1 MSILSVRNQKMNAY
15 APVPFWS
22 WNNALD
28 REELLRQIDDMKSV
42 GCGGFVVHAR
52 MGLRV
57 PYLSDEW
64 FSLVELCLDA
74 AKERGMFVWIYDE
87 NGWPSGFA
95 GGELLKDERN
105 LQKYLVCEES
115 DAFDE
120 SALAV
125 FVQREGGYVRI
136 HAPEEGARYRIV
148 RLRLNPSY
156 TDVLDPAV
164 VEQFL
169 ASTHE
174 RYRKRFAKRFGKE
187 LRGFFTDEPQFMR
200 GETPYTP
207 VLAEYWKKTYREDV
221 LDGIIALFCEGEE
234 YYAYR
239 VRYYKALNYLYA
251 ENYYRRIY
259 EWCSSHGCELT
270 GHSIQENAFF
280 AQMWGSAGVAPTYEY
295 EHVPAIDQLTLGE
308 TSRLSAR
315 LVGSVAA
322 QTGKKQVLTE
332 TFACS
337 GYAATPRQLKAVADA
352 QYVHGVNYMCHHLYA
367 YSLAGQGKYDHPPC
381 FSDHMTWH
389 AQFADFNLYFTR
401 LGYLLAHSAAQVRC
415 TVISPMSSVFLH
427 YDVKNESKARKVDD
441 AFTALQNDLN
451 AHAIEYEISD
461 ERMVEKY
468 GKVRK
473 KSLRVGEREY
483 DFVVVPTCETLSA
496 ATKAL
501 LSQYVAAGGKI
512 FVVNAPSYTDGVKD
526 DWSFLQTNT
535 ALEEI
540 AAQNAVALE
549 SDGKVEYTY
558 RVGKNFSFLFLVNP
572 TKEQAHVRVP
582 AGFAQVDLVS
592 LTIGGAA
599 REIVLEAGESVV
611 LVPEYGKPAVEYRQ
625 PREFVRKLRCAGAGA
640 NCLPLDTVRLSRDG
654 EHYGEEEPVEEA
666 FDRLLREEYCGPL
679 WVSFA
684 FEVKELPERV
694 RLRREKGKYL
704 LSSLNGQPLVFEQ
717 STFDINF
724 EEADLTS
731 ALGTGRNE
739 YCFKLDFYE
748 DPHVYYALFSPE
760 ATESLRNCLVY
771 DTELEPVALVGAFCL
786 ENRKIKAAALP
797 ADAQRIDLQG
807 YAHFAGE
814 MKFCAEFHGET
825 PLARLRLR
833 GDFCAAEIKVNGYR
847 VGSMFEG
854 GALEFFVN
862 EGEANYLEITLSS
875 SLRNAMGPFHWKNC
889 GEDGI
894 GPINFTMRGMWR
906 NGQCEQYDPSYKT
919 VPFGLESA
927 ELSFGAYECAQGK
940 QA

>member
-1 MSILSVRNQKMNAY
+1 MSILSVRNQNMNAY

-28 REELLRQIDDMKSV
+28 RTELLRQIDDMKSV
-42 GCGGFVVHAR
+42 GCGGFVIHAR

-105 LQKYLVCEES
+105 LQTYLVCEES
-115 DAFDE
+115 ETFDGD
-120 SALAV
+120 ALAV
-125 FVQREGGYVRI
+125 FVQRDGGYARV
-136 HAPEEGARYRIV
+136 HAPEQGARYRIV
-148 RLRLNPSY
+148 RLRRNPSY
-156 TDVLDPAV
+156 TDVLNPAV
-164 VEQFL
+164 VEKFL

-174 RYRKRFAKRFGKE
+174 RYRKRFSKRFGKE

-200 GETPYTP
+200 GETPYTGA
-207 VLAEYWKKTYREDV
+207 LADYWKKTYREDV
-221 LDGIIALFCEGEE
+221 LDGIIALFSEGER
-234 YYAYR
+234 YYEYR
-239 VRYYKALNYLYA
+239 VRYYKALNYLYC

-259 EWCSSHGCELT
+259 EWCSAHGCELT

-295 EHVPAIDQLTLGE
+295 EHVPAIDHLTLAE

-322 QTGKKQVLTE
+322 QTGKKQILTE

-367 YSLAGQGKYDHPPC
+367 YSLAGHGKYDHPPC

-389 AQFADFNLYFTR
+389 KQFADFNLYFTR

-427 YDVKNESKARKVDD
+427 YDVKDERAAQKVDA
-441 AFTALQNDLN
+441 AFTALQNELN
-451 AHAIEYEISD
+451 AHAVEYEISD
-461 ERMVEKY
+461 ERMLEKY
-468 GKVRK
+468 GKVK
-473 KSLRVGEREY
+473 KKALRVGEREY
-483 DFVVVPTCETLSA
+483 DFVIVPACETLSA

-501 LSQYVAAGGKI
+501 LRKYVAAGGKI
-512 FVVNAPSYTDGVKD
+512 FIVGAPAYTDGVKD
-526 DWSFLQTNT
+526 DWSFLQANT
-535 ALEEI
+535 TIEEI
-540 AAQNAVALE
+540 AKHNALALE
-549 SDGKVEYTY
+549 SDGKAEFTY
-558 RVGKNFSFLFLVNP
+558 RVGKNFSFLYIVNP
-572 TKEQAHVRVP
+572 TKEDAHVRVP
-582 AGFAQVDLVS
+582 AGFSKIDLVS
-592 LTIGGAA
+592 LAIGEAA
-599 REIVLEAGESVV
+599 REITLKAGESVV
-611 LVPEYGKPAVEYRQ
+611 LVPEYGKPAVEYGE
-625 PREFVRKLRCAGAGA
+625 PRAFVKKLRCAAAGD
-640 NCLPLDTVRLSRDG
+640 NLMPLDTVRLSRDG

-666 FDRLLREEYCGPL
+666 FDRLLREEYCGKL

-684 FEVKELPERV
+684 FEVKELPGKIS
-694 RLRREKGKYL
+694 LRREKGKYL
-704 LSSLNGQPLVFEQ
+704 SSALNGTALTFEQ
-717 STFDINF
+717 SAFDINF
-724 EEADLTS
+724 EECDLAA
-731 ALGTGRNE
+731 ALKTGRNE
-739 YCFKLDFYE
+739 YVCQLDFYE

-771 DTELEPVALVGAFCL
+771 DTELEGVMLTGAFNL

-797 ADAQRIDLQG
+797 AGAERIDLQG

-814 MKFCAEFHGET
+814 MKFCADFHGET
-825 PLARLRLR
+825 PLARLCLR
-833 GDFCAAEIKVNGYR
+833 GDFCAAEVKVNGYR

-875 SLRNAMGPFHWKNC
+875 SLRNAMGPFHWKHG

-894 GPINFTMRGMWR
+894 GPLNFTMRGMWR
-906 NGQCEQYDPSYKT
+906 NGQCEHYDPNYKT
-919 VPFGLESA
+919 VPFGLTGA
-927 ELSFGAYECAQGK
+927 ELSFGNYTAAQAK
-940 QA
+940 K